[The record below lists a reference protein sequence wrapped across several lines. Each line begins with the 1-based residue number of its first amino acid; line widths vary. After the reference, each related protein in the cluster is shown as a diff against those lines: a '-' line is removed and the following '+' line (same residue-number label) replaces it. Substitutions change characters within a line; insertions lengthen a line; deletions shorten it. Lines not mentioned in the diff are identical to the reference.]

1 MRKGWLV
8 GCLLAL
14 VGIGSA
20 LAAPVPLL
28 WKAEGK
34 AGTVY
39 MLGSFHLL
47 TPEDYPLHPQVELA
61 YSEAGRVVFEVDP
74 AEMTA
79 PETMASIQALA
90 KFDDG
95 RTLRSVIPEETAAK
109 LQAFMGGSE
118 AAMASS
124 DAFKPWFM
132 GMNLAV
138 GAMTAA
144 GLNPSLGLDQ
154 HFMQRA
160 AADGKPVSGLETVL
174 EQLGALDNSPLEE
187 QAQMLDEA
195 LGPPAEMRK
204 KLMELLDIWR
214 SGDDT
219 RLVDMINGE
228 MIDKTPQMYVLLNRD
243 RNLKWLP
250 QVSAMLDSGEG
261 THLVIVGAM
270 HLIGEDGLVQ
280 MLRAQGIDVQRVDPD
295 TVQIQL
301 LDEAA

>member
-14 VGIGSA
+14 VGIGNA

-34 AGTVY
+34 EATVY

-61 YSEAGRVVFEVDP
+61 YAEAGRLVFEVDP
-74 AEMTA
+74 SEMAA
-79 PETMASIQALA
+79 PDTMAAVQALA

-109 LQAFMGGSE
+109 LRAFMGGSE

-160 AADGKPVSGLETVL
+160 AGDGKPVSGLETVL
-174 EQLGALDNSPLEE
+174 EQLGALDNSPLHE

-195 LGPPAEMRK
+195 LGPPAEMRQ
-204 KLMELLDIWR
+204 KLMELLDLWR
-214 SGDDT
+214 SGDEA
-219 RLVDMINGE
+219 RLVEMINGE
-228 MIDKTPQMYVLLNRD
+228 MIEKTPQMYVLLNRD

-250 QVSAMLDSGEG
+250 QVRAMLESGDG

-270 HLIGEDGLVQ
+270 HLIGEDGLVH
-280 MLRAQGIDVQRVDPD
+280 MLREQGIEVQRVDPE
-295 TVQIQL
+295 TVQL
-301 LDEAA
+301 LPVDEAA